1 MKLFYWQT
9 GIGRAKYCVSFH
21 DGISKHKDGSD
32 FYGMRIFKNKKIMN
46 KFLNDLKVEGY
57 RERNWIDLG

>member
-9 GIGRAKYCVSFH
+9 LGTRKYYVSFH

-32 FYGMRIFKNKKIMN
+32 FYGMRIFKNKKVMN
-46 KFLNDLKVEGY
+46 KFLNDLKTEGY
-57 RERNWIDLG
+57 REKDWINLG